1 MSCEDEGDQERT
13 RESTGRTV
21 LRIDCTHTLREEKLL
36 LCAINMHYEQ
46 K

>member
-1 MSCEDEGDQERT
+1 MSWEDEGEQERT
-13 RESTGRTV
+13 RESTGMTV
-21 LRIDCTHTLREEKLL
+21 LRIDCTHTLKEEKLL